1 MKKYQY
7 HVEEYSQDSRIYLI
21 ESDRKLTEEEIY
33 EAYPEVDLRKDSA
46 ITTIDGI
53 KVTFQGTEYGDD
65 SQVNIKGELKNEV

>member
-33 EAYPEVDLRKDSA
+33 EAYPEVDLRNDS
-46 ITTIDGI
+46 TTTTTDGI
-53 KVTFQGTEYGDD
+53 KVTFQGTSYGDD
-65 SQVNIKGELKNEV
+65 AQVNIDGELKNEV

>member
-7 HVEEYSQDSRIYLI
+7 HIEEYSQDSRIYLI

-65 SQVNIKGELKNEV
+65 AQVNINGELKNEV